1 MRAGEFVLYES
12 YSDRLEQAALE
23 VVARY
28 GSEPADRN
36 SVVSTLQRLAMNV
49 PLGSVSPAEF
59 ARDALKVVGN
69 RITFKK
75 AKASASERLQAQR
88 KFKDIYL
95 PRLVDQCMQ
104 EMGNI
109 FPDGDPGDVA
119 EVIMARWRNALI
131 PIQQAVGNWLSY
143 QDWFYTSVWP
153 RVQSEFKRLN
163 KDDMWD
169 YLALMWDEQRDQ
181 AISDYEHGTGRLN
194 PQWKAANPYR
204 HSR

>member
-1 MRAGEFVLYES
+1 MRAGEFVLSEA

-28 GSEPADRN
+28 GGESADRN

-95 PRLVDQCMQ
+95 PRLVDQCRKWATSFQM
-104 EMGNI
+104 
-109 FPDGDPGDVA
+109 
-119 EVIMARWRNALI
+119 VI
-131 PIQQAVGNWLSY
+131 PV
-143 QDWFYTSVWP
+143 T
-153 RVQSEFKRLN
+153 
-163 KDDMWD
+163 
-169 YLALMWDEQRDQ
+169 
-181 AISDYEHGTGRLN
+181 
-194 PQWKAANPYR
+194 
-204 HSR
+204 